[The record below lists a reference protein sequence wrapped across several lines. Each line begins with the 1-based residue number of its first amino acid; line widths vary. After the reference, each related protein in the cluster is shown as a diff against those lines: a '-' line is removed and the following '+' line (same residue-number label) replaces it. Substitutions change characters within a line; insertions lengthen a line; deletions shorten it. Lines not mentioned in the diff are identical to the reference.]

1 MNLLVANTKGGT
13 GKTNT
18 AVQLA
23 LYLTLKGKKVLLVD
37 GDEQGSAWKAIRDR
51 SDLGIEPELACVA
64 FPDPKQLRSQT
75 KNLSPNFEHIIMDVG
90 GRVTKNLRAGLMVA
104 DVVLVPL
111 RPRDVDIRAL
121 ENLKPLLEDARDEL
135 DAKFLS
141 FGFISCADP
150 QGTLGSDNERTAE
163 EIKNSGF
170 LQYLDAPLGNRKA
183 FASSSGFGISVWEA
197 KNRDKKACQEIEEL
211 AKRIFGENLDN
222 QI

>member
-1 MNLLVANTKGGT
+1 
-13 GKTNT
+13 
-18 AVQLA
+18 
-23 LYLTLKGKKVLLVD
+23 
-37 GDEQGSAWKAIRDR
+37 
-51 SDLGIEPELACVA
+51 
-64 FPDPKQLRSQT
+64 
-75 KNLSPNFEHIIMDVG
+75 MDVG